1 MSNRRQF
8 DVKNRR
14 RIDVILMSIRP
25 SIRRLKDVAL

>member
-14 RIDVILMSIRP
+14 QIDVILMSIRP
-25 SIRRLKDVAL
+25 SIRRLL